1 MLARVLVVQ
10 SPCPRGL
17 RARPHSSKL
26 TLSRFA
32 ECRCCSFVLC
42 TFPRCHCFRFH
53 FRENHAVGST
63 IYFSYALPVLSAA
76 GQRERSE
83 TFSLGHFTLH
93 QRNGGHR
100 DSRLNEI
107 APCNFLTSP
116 EQRVRYIPKRN
127 ASYRRSGNNI
137 HIHSFFIH
145 SVRVWCA
152 IGFLTN
158 FKRLCH
164 KTWRYCLK

>member
-1 MLARVLVVQ
+1 MLARVLIVQ

-63 IYFSYALPVLSAA
+63 IFFSYALPVLSAA

-83 TFSLGHFTLH
+83 TFSLGHFTSTSAQWGTSRRQTQRDRAMQFSHFSRAKSSLH
-93 QRNGGHR
+93 PEKER
-100 DSRLNEI
+100 
-107 APCNFLTSP
+107 FLSA
-116 EQRVRYIPKRN
+116 K
-127 ASYRRSGNNI
+127 
-137 HIHSFFIH
+137 
-145 SVRVWCA
+145 W
-152 IGFLTN
+152 
-158 FKRLCH
+158 
-164 KTWRYCLK
+164 